1 MRKLGQNER
10 DEDVVGVLRLGTR
23 IGRQERGLGLGANG
37 SRLAVG
43 LEHGRTGDRLDGE
56 ILGRPGLEPGAY
68 RLLIGR
74 GRDDILS
81 FEGAKYTAVRA
92 LRVALPFGLIEEQR
106 RPIELVEDEQ
116 QGAEQKDEELHRNLQ
131 ERIEHQTEAAFAQ

>member
-1 MRKLGQNER
+1 MEITPKVDRRRRTQGGELGRQRIQRRSEYHRDQQTDQTVRKLGQNER

-43 LEHGRTGDRLDGE
+43 LEHGRTSDRLDGE

-74 GRDDILS
+74 GRDGVSS
-81 FEGAKYTAVRA
+81 FQVVKYAAARA
-92 LRVALPFGLIEEQR
+92 LSVGLPLR
-106 RPIELVEDEQ
+106 R
-116 QGAEQKDEELHRNLQ
+116 
-131 ERIEHQTEAAFAQ
+131 